1 MTELSDAADGTSAI
15 RDNAARVPTTEPNI
29 SAGTY
34 ESDQTAGN
42 EHAAWAALGPET
54 KTALLKLLP
63 DQWSFEGKRVLDF
76 GCGNGRTLRHFLSEA
91 ETSEFW
97 GTDIHAGG
105 INEVQREYCPPLHAQ
120 RCGVMPPV
128 GLDYCSFD
136 LVWAISVFT
145 HLTDNSIPW
154 LLELHRLLKPGGLLI
169 ATYNGRWN
177 SEFVTGQPWNENLV
191 GMNVVQHTQSWDRGG
206 PTVLM
211 SDWWLREHWGRAFE
225 ILDVE
230 PRIHNMTWVL
240 LRKLDVEVSVDD
252 VEAPGNDPR
261 EYEAAKHNL
270 RQVQRELELT
280 QELSRVMVEKA
291 RCEYELSAS
300 WRLTKPL
307 RAAASRVRS
316 LRSR

>member
-1 MTELSDAADGTSAI
+1 MTELSDAADGICAI
-15 RDNAARVPTTEPNI
+15 RDNAGGVPATEPNI
-29 SAGTY
+29 FAQAY
-34 ESDQTAGN
+34 ESDQAAGN
-42 EHAAWAALGPET
+42 AQAAWAALGPET

-105 INEVQREYCPPLHAQ
+105 INAVQRDYCPPLHAQ
-120 RCGVMPPV
+120 LCGVMPPV
-128 GLDYCSFD
+128 GLDYGSFD
-136 LVWAISVFT
+136 LAWAISVFT

-154 LLELHRLLKPGGLLI
+154 LLELHRLLKPRGLLI

-191 GMNVVQHTQSWDRGG
+191 GMNVVQHNQSWDRGG

-211 SDWWLREHWGRAFE
+211 SDWWVREHWGRAFE

-240 LRKLDVEVSVDD
+240 LRKLDVDVSVDD
-252 VEAPGNDPR
+252 VEAPGDDPR
-261 EYEAAKHNL
+261 EYDAVKHNF

-291 RCEYELSAS
+291 RSEYELSAS